1 MNLAYVIYAFRYS
14 AQDAT
19 SGLCLRSRDVKRL
32 KMQHSLAKGR
42 RRVWILCVM

>member
-1 MNLAYVIYAFRYS
+1 MNLAFYALRYS

-32 KMQHSLAKGR
+32 KMQHSLGKRLR
-42 RRVWILCVM
+42 RAWILCVM